1 MSLDKPKYLIVA
13 ILMLLGGAVG
23 ASELYQSRD
32 WSKDYYGPILLIVG
46 FLWLYGAFRKPSS
59 SANER

>member
-1 MSLDKPKYLIVA
+1 MSLEKPKYLIVA

-32 WSKDYYGPILLIVG
+32 WSEDYYGPILLIVG
-46 FLWLYGAFRKPSS
+46 LLWLYGAFRKSSS

>member
-1 MSLDKPKYLIVA
+1 MSLERPKYLVVA

-23 ASELYQSRD
+23 ASELYQSGD

-46 FLWLYGAFRKPSS
+46 LLWLYGAFRKPSS
-59 SANER
+59 SASER